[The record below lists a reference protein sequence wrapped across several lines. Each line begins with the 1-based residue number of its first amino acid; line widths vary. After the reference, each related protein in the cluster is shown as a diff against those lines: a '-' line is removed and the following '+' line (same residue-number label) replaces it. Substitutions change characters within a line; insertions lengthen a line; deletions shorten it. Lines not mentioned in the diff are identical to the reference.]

1 MTRIDFYVGQTNSLR
16 ARLVLAGK
24 LVEKA
29 YQRGM
34 HVYIHTDSVVT
45 SQRIDD
51 YLWTLQDNISFIPH
65 ALASSQDHSTNILI
79 GHDFEPMQHC
89 DLLINLSNSIPA
101 FFARFERLAE
111 VLDQEES
118 VLLAGRQRYQF
129 YRDRGYTLNYHQLNQ

>member
-1 MTRIDFYVGQTNSLR
+1 MTRIDFYVGQTSHLR
-16 ARLVLAGK
+16 ARLILAGK

-34 HVYIHTDSVVT
+34 YVYIHTDNVLT
-45 SQRIDD
+45 SQRFDD

-65 ALASSQDHSTNILI
+65 ARVSEPDQHTKILI

-89 DLLINLSNSIPA
+89 DLLINLSNSIPN

-111 VLDQEES
+111 VIDQEPS
-118 VLLAGRQRYQF
+118 ILLAGRQRYQF